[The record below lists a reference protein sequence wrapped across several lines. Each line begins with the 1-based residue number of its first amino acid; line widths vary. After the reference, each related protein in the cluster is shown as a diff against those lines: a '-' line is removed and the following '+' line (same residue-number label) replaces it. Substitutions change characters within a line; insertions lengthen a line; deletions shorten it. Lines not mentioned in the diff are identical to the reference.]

1 MPRAAPTRA
10 TRTKAR
16 STRRSTTPNAINL
29 LTEDHAKVRKMFKQF
44 ERMKDKADDAE
55 KAELVEKI
63 CTELALHA
71 QVEDEIFYPAAREA
85 IEEQDL
91 LDEAEVEHASAKE
104 LISQLQGMQPTD
116 ELYDAKVTVLGEYVE
131 HHVKEEEKQMFPKVR
146 KAKLD
151 LEDLAEQIEAR
162 KQQAMQ

>member
-10 TRTKAR
+10 TKTRAR
-16 STRRSTTPNAINL
+16 STRRSAPNAISL
-29 LTEDHAKVRKMFKQF
+29 LTDDHAKVRKMFKQF
-44 ERMKDKADDAE
+44 ERMKAKAGDAE

-63 CTELALHA
+63 CMELTLHT
-71 QVEDEIFYPAAREA
+71 QVEEEIFYPAAREA

-104 LISQLQGMQPTD
+104 LISQLQSMEPGD

-151 LEDLAEQIEAR
+151 LEGLAEQIQER